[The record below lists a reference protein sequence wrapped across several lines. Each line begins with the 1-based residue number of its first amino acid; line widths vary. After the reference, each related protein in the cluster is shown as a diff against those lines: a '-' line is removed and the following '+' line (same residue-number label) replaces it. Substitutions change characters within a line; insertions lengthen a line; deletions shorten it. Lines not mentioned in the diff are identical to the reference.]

1 MWKFL
6 ESLDAIEEFNDP
18 ENCYL
23 CHIKLGHSRAD
34 HDKVLA
40 EGWRPP
46 HLRTQDKRTER
57 RAKFTRG
64 AYYARTRP
72 RRRMLANHRKQRR
85 RWCPWLAAAVIA
97 ELRIE
102 WRPCPACY
110 PVQPIRRPVLRLGSC
125 ATGAQ

>member
-64 AYYARTRP
+64 ATITARTTP
-72 RRRMLANHRKQRR
+72 A
-85 RWCPWLAAAVIA
+85 PGPAAACSPIIA
-97 ELRIE
+97 SSGDAGVRGSRLR
-102 WRPCPACY
+102 
-110 PVQPIRRPVLRLGSC
+110 
-125 ATGAQ
+125 